1 MAPGE
6 VDVRVKVLDIVIRE
20 LLRPD
25 KLGDGLP
32 LLVHRVEVVDIKVK
46 IIIRIKWRTVVTVI
60 SIN

>member
-25 KLGDGLP
+25 KLGDCLP